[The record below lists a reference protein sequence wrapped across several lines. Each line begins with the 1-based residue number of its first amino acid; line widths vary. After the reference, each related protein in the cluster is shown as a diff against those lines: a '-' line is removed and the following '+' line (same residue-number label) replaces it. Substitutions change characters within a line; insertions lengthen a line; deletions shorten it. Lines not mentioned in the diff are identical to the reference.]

1 MNIYRNYYKKIHQN
15 LATDKT
21 FYINGNQK
29 INYFKALVFAKKI
42 LFYLRNHK
50 KKLNV
55 YTYSNKSF
63 EMYASIFPILISGCK
78 WIPLSLS
85 NPTNRIEDI
94 INLIKPDILF
104 YDHDNSDVKNLFLKN
119 KSIVIPFKKIKAI
132 NINKT
137 YDINIAEYIN
147 KLDYNS
153 DAFYY
158 LTSGSTGTPKAI
170 KISHKN
176 IISDTYNQINHLYGK
191 DKHNLIF
198 GDYYDTAFSIFF
210 DIYFPAIF
218 LGSAI
223 SPSIK
228 KKDSYLIHQHVK
240 KNKINVLVCVPSTIQ
255 RLKIFLDN
263 KKFKHIFKIMILTG
277 EPFYLDLMKY
287 IFKNFKFQKLFN
299 CYGGT
304 EMSNWITYHRCK
316 KTDLKNFSKLN
327 LVPIGKSFKDAKIH
341 IKNGE
346 LIVTGPMVSKGY
358 IDKKQNIG
366 KFKFGV
372 NLNTFF
378 TGDSVF
384 KKNGVYICKGRKD
397 NMIKKHGYRIELSE
411 IESILRKIKFVNQG
425 IVFENKNK
433 NYNNYITAVISLR
446 TKTKEENLRNELLKL
461 LPQYMIPK
469 KIIII
474 KSLPINNNGKIDRK
488 KIIDIYSE
496 K

>member
-1 MNIYRNYYKKIHQN
+1 
-15 LATDKT
+15 
-21 FYINGNQK
+21 
-29 INYFKALVFAKKI
+29 
-42 LFYLRNHK
+42 
-50 KKLNV
+50 
-55 YTYSNKSF
+55 
-63 EMYASIFPILISGCK
+63 MYASIFPILISGCK

-366 KFKFGV
+366 KF
-372 NLNTFF
+372 N
-378 TGDSVF
+378 
-384 KKNGVYICKGRKD
+384 
-397 NMIKKHGYRIELSE
+397 
-411 IESILRKIKFVNQG
+411 
-425 IVFENKNK
+425 
-433 NYNNYITAVISLR
+433 
-446 TKTKEENLRNELLKL
+446 
-461 LPQYMIPK
+461 
-469 KIIII
+469 
-474 KSLPINNNGKIDRK
+474 
-488 KIIDIYSE
+488 
-496 K
+496 